1 MRTRY
6 YRDAAGNYLG
16 CHSAA
21 DVVDAVTGEVT
32 APEAPWPGAV
42 AIDAP
47 PSHALMVLKDGVW
60 TETEAS
66 LAAKGQP

>member
-1 MRTRY
+1 MTARH

-16 CHSAA
+16 CHIAS
-21 DVVDAVTGEVT
+21 DAVDPVTGKVT
-32 APEAPWPGAV
+32 APEAPWPGAI

-47 PSHALMVLKDGVW
+47 PSHALMVLKGGTW